1 MRAYVGAMLID
12 GTGATP
18 LENSVIVVASGRIQ
32 AVGQVGALEVPDE
45 AEAGLR
51 RLLPGLAGARVT
63 HGWGGPI
70 DVSSDQLPF
79 VGAFG
84 RVHYAAGYSGSGV
97 GPSWLVAQALASRV
111 LGADDEWGRLPLVR
125 PLPPALPPEP
135 LKGLGGA
142 LVRRAALAVE
152 DAEERGAR
160 GSPPARAV
168 AALPSLLGMPLGR
181 R

>member
-1 MRAYVGAMLID
+1 ML
-12 GTGATP
+12 A
-18 LENSVIVVASGRIQ
+18 
-32 AVGQVGALEVPDE
+32 
-45 AEAGLR
+45 
-51 RLLPGLAGARVT
+51 
-63 HGWGGPI
+63 
-70 DVSSDQLPF
+70 
-79 VGAFG
+79 
-84 RVHYAAGYSGSGV
+84 
-97 GPSWLVAQALASRV
+97 
-111 LGADDEWGRLPLVR
+111 ADDEWAGLPLVR